1 MGSRVG
7 GIYLEP
13 RICGDFAIYRDQF
26 HLGSVVMVSR
36 VGLYLESRIC
46 GE

>member
-1 MGSRVG
+1 VSRVG
-7 GIYLEP
+7 LYRES
-13 RICGDFAIYRDQF
+13 RICGDFSIYRDQF

-36 VGLYLESRIC
+36 VGLYRESRIC